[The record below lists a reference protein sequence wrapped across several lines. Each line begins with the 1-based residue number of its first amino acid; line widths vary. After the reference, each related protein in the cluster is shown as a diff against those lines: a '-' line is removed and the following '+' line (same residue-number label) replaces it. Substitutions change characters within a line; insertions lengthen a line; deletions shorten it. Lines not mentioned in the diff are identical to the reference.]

1 MAQEGEV
8 AVFGAVFGAA
18 ILVVGCMYGFGCY
31 YKMRISE
38 PRMPEPTPKQNN
50 IESI

>member
-1 MAQEGEV
+1 MAQADEM

-18 ILVVGCMYGFGCY
+18 ILIVGCIYGFGCY
-31 YKMRISE
+31 YKLRSSE
-38 PRMPEPTPKQNN
+38 PRMPEQNN